1 MKEYNMTEYSGMQ
14 SIDDYKN
21 VCLQFGNLTLFVAA
35 VPFLPFLACLKNFIE
50 IRVDGWKLVN
60 GFRCVILV
68 HCSTL
73 HCTALHS
80 LFMLLSLL
88 LLCSLSLS

>member
-1 MKEYNMTEYSGMQ
+1 MTEYSEMQ

-35 VPFLPFLACLKNFIE
+35 VPFLPFLACLKNFME

-60 GFRCVILV
+60 GFRCVIFA
-68 HCSTL
+68 CTAL
-73 HCTALHS
+73 HCTALHCVFVS
-80 LFMLLSLL
+80 LILLSISLL
-88 LLCSLSLS
+88 SS

>member
-1 MKEYNMTEYSGMQ
+1 MTEYSEMQ

-35 VPFLPFLACLKNFIE
+35 VPFLPFLACLKNFME

-68 HCSTL
+68 HCHTM
-73 HCTALHS
+73 HCTALHCV
-80 LFMLLSLL
+80 FVLLI
-88 LLCSLSLS
+88 